1 MQSLFGFGYGVVLV
15 PLAAFV
21 LPAETA
27 VAITIITSPILALG
41 LYAEHA
47 PRTPIAQAWR
57 LSLLAV
63 VGFPLGLLLL
73 TQADADSLKVLI
85 GVAVLLSTL
94 VTATRTDAIR
104 PRQPDHPT
112 LMIAAGILS
121 GAFRGAVSMPG
132 PPVLLY
138 QYWRGGAPSD
148 IRGGMFTFNAL
159 MAVPVLTITA
169 ISGVI
174 DSTVLE
180 FAAVALPG
188 LVIGLVIGRGLR
200 PRLSPARFHTLSM
213 AGLFAAAGIGI
224 ASAVTALA

>member
-27 VAITIITSPILALG
+27 VAITIITSPSLALG
-41 LYAEHA
+41 LYAEHS
-47 PRTPIAQAWR
+47 PRTPVTQTWR
-57 LSLLAV
+57 LSLMAIA
-63 VGFPLGLLLL
+63 GFPLGLLLL
-73 TQADADSLKVLI
+73 TQADSDSLKLLIGAAVLI
-85 GVAVLLSTL
+85 STI
-94 VTATRTDAIR
+94 VTATRSDATR
-104 PRQPDHPT
+104 PRRPDHPA
-112 LMIAAGILS
+112 LMITAGILS

-138 QYWRGGAPSD
+138 QYWRGGAPND

-159 MAVPVLTITA
+159 LAVPVITITA
-169 ISGVI
+169 ITGIIST
-174 DSTVLE
+174 TVLE

-188 LVIGLVIGRGLR
+188 MFVGLVIGRTLR
-200 PRLSPARFHTLSM
+200 PHLSPARFHSLSM

-224 ASAVTALA
+224 ASAATALA